1 MPPLLHRHA
10 RHLTHLPGVSGC
22 CGLLPF
28 MPEFTLTQM
37 LVRPADAGTSRIT
50 DLAVGT
56 GVFGDILYSTTRY
69 DGQIDSWDI
78 AGSGLAALDSDNF
91 AIGPVAGNSPR
102 LTFLDGQ
109 LLTGGGAGGALTL
122 RTLGTDGSLGA
133 AVDIAGSAAF
143 DGPLIDPVVTT
154 LANGNTSVYAG
165 LSNGSGMVQV
175 IMDSAGNVISTADID
190 DKGRTAAKEITA
202 MTTGIIDGV
211 TFVFTASASDL
222 GISAWQ
228 VRDAGNMTARETL
241 RPDTGL
247 WASAPTAIEAIRVG
261 GQDYVIMA
269 AGGSSS
275 LTVIST
281 GPVGEL
287 QVVDHVIDDLNTR
300 FDGVTA
306 LTTVVHQ
313 GQTWVFAGGADDG
326 ITAFQVLSGG
336 RLLARA
342 HIADTTAMTLANVS
356 ALAARSNGGSIDI
369 FAASATDAG
378 LTRLSLTIDPN
389 DDVIIDTAT
398 SDTLTG
404 GAGAD
409 VFVMT
414 ADGQTDTITD
424 FTLGEDT
431 FDLSDWTGLR
441 SINQLFFDPVSG
453 GIQITYGDETLIVFS
468 ADGSDIAASA
478 FAETDL
484 IAPARIPQ
492 VITPGNPGPITEVP
506 DLPERPEPG
515 DPTPPLVDLPQTSTL
530 YGTRNPDTITGTSA
544 ADLIYGMGSND
555 RLSGGAG
562 ADLLFGGQGSDVL
575 QGDAGNDFLF
585 GGDGRD
591 GGWQNPANPVSSTNA
606 DKLEGGT
613 GNDELYGQAGNDRLD
628 GGQGNDLLTGGAGR
642 DTFVFRSG
650 QDVAAD
656 FNPVTDRI
664 ALDDALWAGTFTAK
678 QVVDR
683 YATDTGT
690 DTLLDFGSG
699 NSLRLD
705 DFDDL
710 GVLVD
715 RIDIF

>member
-1 MPPLLHRHA
+1 MPA
-10 RHLTHLPGVSGC
+10 
-22 CGLLPF
+22 
-28 MPEFTLTQM
+28 FTLAQM
-37 LVRPADAGTSRIT
+37 IQRPTDAGTSRIT
-50 DLAVGT
+50 DLALGT
-56 GVFGDILYSTTRY
+56 GALSDVLYSTTRY

-78 AGSGLAALDSDNF
+78 KGNGLADIDSDGF
-91 AIGPVAGNSPR
+91 AIGAIAGNNPR
-102 LTFLDGQ
+102 LTFVDGQ

-122 RTLGTDGSLGA
+122 RSLGTDGSLGA
-133 AVDIAGSAAF
+133 AVDLAGTTGF

-154 LANGNTSVYAG
+154 LANGNISVYAG
-165 LSNGSGMVQV
+165 LSDGSGMIQIVL
-175 IMDSAGNVISTADID
+175 DSAGNVISTAEID
-190 DKGRTAAKEITA
+190 DKGRTAADEITA
-202 MTTGIIDGV
+202 MTTSVIDGV
-211 TFVFTASASDL
+211 SFVFTASASDL

-241 RPDTGL
+241 RPETGL
-247 WASAPTAIEAIRVG
+247 WASAPTAIEAITVN
-261 GQDYVIMA
+261 GQDYVVMA
-269 AGGSSS
+269 AAGSSS

-287 QVVDHVIDDLNTR
+287 VVADHVIDDRTTR

-306 LTTVVHQ
+306 ITTATHQ

-326 ITAFQVLSGG
+326 ITAFQVLDGG

-342 HIADTTAMTLANVS
+342 HIADTTAMTLTNVS
-356 ALAARSNGGSIDI
+356 AMAARSNGATIDI
-369 FAASATDAG
+369 FAASATEVG
-378 LTRLSLTIDPN
+378 LTRLSLVIDPN
-389 DDVIIDTAT
+389 EDVMIDTAQ

-414 ADGQTDTITD
+414 ADGQVDTISD

-431 FDLSDWTGLR
+431 LDLTDWNGLR
-441 SINQLFFDPVSG
+441 SINQLFFDPISG
-453 GIQITYGDETLIVFS
+453 GIQITYGDEVLILIS
-468 ADGSDIAASA
+468 ADGSDIAASS
-478 FAETDL
+478 FTQTDL

-492 VITPGNPGPITEVP
+492 VITPGHPGPITEVP
-506 DLPERPEPG
+506 DLPQRPELG
-515 DPTPPLVDLPQTSTL
+515 DPVPDLVDLPRTSAL
-530 YGTRNPDTITGTSA
+530 YGTRNADTITGTDDN
-544 ADLIYGMGSND
+544 DLIYGMGADD

-562 ADLLFGGQGSDVL
+562 ADLLFGGQGSDL
-575 QGDAGNDFLF
+575 LRGDAGHDYLF

-591 GGWQNPANPVSSTNA
+591 GGWQSPLRPTTSTNA
-606 DKLEGGT
+606 DRLEGGI
-613 GNDELYGQAGNDRLD
+613 GNDELYGQAGADRLD
-628 GGQGNDLLTGGAGR
+628 GGQGDDLLSGGGGR

-650 QDVAAD
+650 QDRAVD

-664 ALDDALWAGTFTAK
+664 ALDDALWAGTLTAT

-690 DTLLDFGSG
+690 DTILTFGDG
-699 NSLRLD
+699 NSLQLD

-710 GVLVD
+710 GGLAD